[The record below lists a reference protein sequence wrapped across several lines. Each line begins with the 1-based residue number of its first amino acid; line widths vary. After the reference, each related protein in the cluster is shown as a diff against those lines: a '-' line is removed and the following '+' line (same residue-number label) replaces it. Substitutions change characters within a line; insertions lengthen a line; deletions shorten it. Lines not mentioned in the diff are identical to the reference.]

1 MSRRRRLA
9 LLAVVAAQV
18 AVPVG
23 MAGLAA
29 ADLAFGR
36 EIRLRVQP
44 VDPFDVFRGNYVAL
58 RYEISSLQTAIPI
71 ARGQTVC
78 TTLHERDGAWT
89 GSEATTERPDAD
101 VVVCGRARSDADP
114 GGTVAVEYG
123 IETYIASADRARELE
138 GELAR
143 GRVFAVVDL
152 DEDGRPRLERL
163 EAG

>member
-18 AVPVG
+18 VVPVG

-44 VDPFDVFRGNYVAL
+44 VDPLDLFRGSYVAL
-58 RYEISSLQTAIPI
+58 RYEISSLQTVVPI

-78 TTLHERDGAWT
+78 TALRERDGEWV
-89 GSEATTERPDAD
+89 GSFATTGRRDGD
-101 VVVCGRARSDADP
+101 TVICGRARSDAEP

-123 IETYIASADRARELE
+123 IETYYASADRARELE
-138 GELAR
+138 RELAG
-143 GRVFAVVDL
+143 GRVFAIVDL
-152 DEDGRPRLERL
+152 DDDGRPRLERL
-163 EAG
+163 EVG